1 MSASLFLVG
10 VGTGD
15 PELLTLKAVRVLSEV
30 KIIAYGQKP
39 NTPSF
44 SLEIAKLHLR
54 KDVRFL
60 PIDIPMKIEREPA
73 KNAYDNLAKTM
84 LRYLEQGKDVAYLC
98 EGDPLFYAS
107 AMYLISRMK
116 KDINI
121 EIISGITSIAASS
134 AAIKRPLC
142 ARNEIFKVL
151 PAPLENEVIL
161 AELETAQA
169 VAIIKVGRHF
179 MRIKSLLEKS
189 GHAENAMIIE
199 NASGVNERIISLN
212 EYSKNELPYFASI
225 LCYKGDEKW
234 GK

>member
-1 MSASLFLVG
+1 MSGSLFLVG

-15 PELLTLKAVRVLSEV
+15 PELLTLKAVRILSEV

-44 SLEIAKLHLR
+44 SLEIAREYLR
-54 KDVRFL
+54 EDAQFL
-60 PIDIPMKIEREPA
+60 PIDIPMKVEREPA
-73 KNAYDNLAKTM
+73 QNAYDILVKTM
-84 LRYLEQGKDVAYLC
+84 LKYLEQGENVVYLC
-98 EGDPLFYAS
+98 EGDPLFYGS
-107 AMYLISRMK
+107 AMYLIARIK
-116 KDINI
+116 KEINV
-121 EIISGITSIAASS
+121 EIISGITSVAASS

-151 PAPLENEVIL
+151 PAPLEDKVIL
-161 AELETAQA
+161 DELKTAQA

-199 NASGVNERIISLN
+199 NASGADERITLLN
-212 EYSKNELPYFASI
+212 DYSKNELPYFASI
-225 LCYKGDEKW
+225 LCYKGDEAW